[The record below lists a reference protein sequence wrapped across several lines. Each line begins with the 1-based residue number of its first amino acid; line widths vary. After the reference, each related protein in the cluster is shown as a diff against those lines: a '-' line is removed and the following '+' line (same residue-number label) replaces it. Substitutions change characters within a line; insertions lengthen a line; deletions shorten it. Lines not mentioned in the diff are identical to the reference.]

1 MTPRATPVRSLAILG
16 TRGIPAHYGGFET
29 FADELS
35 TRLVAQ
41 GIDVTVF
48 CESDGPRAPENYKG
62 VRLEFVETPRL
73 GSLTTVLYDVRC
85 LWRARKRFDV
95 VYMLGYGASA
105 FCWLP
110 RLHKREV
117 WINMDGIEWA
127 REKYNWI
134 GKAYLRAM
142 EGFAMR
148 TPSRLIADAAAVKTN
163 LADRHRS
170 MPPCD
175 VIAYGAPA
183 LHHRPDPA
191 LLAEWGLTPKGYH
204 SVVCRFEPENHVT
217 EIIEGYSASESPL
230 PLIVLGDHTQPTE
243 YVQRIRAA
251 AARDPRVRLIGT
263 VYERDRLQALRYH
276 SVSYLHGHSV
286 GGTNPSLLEALGC
299 GNVVVAHD
307 NPFNREVG
315 GDAVLYFREAA
326 ELPALLQRIEEST
339 ALQRALSEQA
349 VARIEARY
357 TWGRIVGQYLEL
369 LGHPQRVEAPVEVPA
384 ARLPSHSGDGH
395 RSAEPV
401 LVIAEEAPRRA

>member
-1 MTPRATPVRSLAILG
+1 MTPRVTPVRSLAILG

-35 TRLVAQ
+35 TRLVQQ
-41 GIDVTVF
+41 GIEVTVF
-48 CESDGPRAPENYKG
+48 CESDAPQPPKTYKG

-73 GSLTTVLYDVRC
+73 GSLTTVLYDIRC

-105 FCWLP
+105 FCWIP
-110 RLHKREV
+110 RLFRREV

-127 REKYNWI
+127 REKYNWV
-134 GKAYLRAM
+134 GKAYLRMM

-148 TPSRLIADAAAVKTN
+148 TPSRLVADAAAVKSN
-163 LADRHRS
+163 LAERHRR

-191 LLAEWGLTPKGYH
+191 LLTEWNLAPKSYH
-204 SVVCRFEPENHVT
+204 IVVCRFEPENHVT
-217 EIIEGYSASESPL
+217 EIIEGYSASDSPL
-230 PLIVLGDHTQPTE
+230 PLVVLGDHTQSTE
-243 YVQRIRAA
+243 YVQRIRAVA
-251 AARDPRVRLIGT
+251 DQDPRVRLIGT

-276 SVSYLHGHSV
+276 SVAYLHGHSV

-307 NPFNREVG
+307 NPFNREVS
-315 GDAVLYFREAA
+315 GDAALYFSEAA
-326 ELPALLQRIEEST
+326 ELPELLARIEEHPE
-339 ALQRALSEQA
+339 LQRRLSDLA
-349 VARIEARY
+349 VARIESRY
-357 TWGRIVGQYLEL
+357 TWDRIVGQYLAL
-369 LGHPQRVEAPVEVPA
+369 LGYPQPAEVPTPL
-384 ARLPSHSGDGH
+384 LPSHSGDGH
-395 RSAEPV
+395 RSPEPV
-401 LVIAEEAPRRA
+401 LAVVNSASADQAA